1 MKHVKNLFEEHSN
14 KFKKQTRKVQTQK
27 SSDLDLAHKRT
38 NDVKQQSANTQQAV
52 PDTILINKIELKE
65 LLSEIIGNTE
75 FPMSKTNGQGEPQT
89 DRPMQAVLKD
99 RIDFGIT
106 VENLV
111 ILPENDIVIQTE

>member
-1 MKHVKNLFEEHSN
+1 
-14 KFKKQTRKVQTQK
+14 
-27 SSDLDLAHKRT
+27 LAHKRT

-65 LLSEIIGNTE
+65 LLSEIIGKTE

-111 ILPENDIVIQTE
+111 ILSENAIVIQTE